1 MQAVRAIAQMM
12 SLTLD
17 DLFASPDHYLH
28 SFEGGAAVFVPM
40 DREAYHRSIFL
51 DGRISP
57 AANRTMKVPAGALL
71 DPARRPRPTG
81 WIFHVAH
88 CGSTLLARALDR
100 PSTNLVLRE
109 PFALRQLAFSPDSGG
124 LAMTAAMLSK
134 RYRSD
139 LPTIVKANVPVNFL
153 LPGLAALDP
162 QASAIFLYATL
173 RDYLLAILRS
183 DNHRGWLRGV
193 TADLAAYLGDLS
205 NLPDAERCA
214 ALWLAQIRAFGDS
227 VAAMPNA
234 RTLDSEIFFAEPAPV
249 LKAAAAHL
257 AVPMSEAEI
266 QGTVD
271 GPLFA
276 TYSKNPEQPFDNRAR
291 LARRSELE
299 GPLAQEIAQ
308 AFRWVD
314 SAGGGSATAALE
326 AKGLVVG
333 PVSR

>member
-1 MQAVRAIAQMM
+1 MM

-57 AANRTMKVPAGALL
+57 AANRRMEVPVDALVE
-71 DPARRPRPTG
+71 PVRRPAPTG

-109 PFALRQLAFSPDSGG
+109 PFALRQLAFSPDGG
-124 LAMTAAMLSK
+124 RLALTAAMLSK
-134 RYRSD
+134 RYRDD

-153 LPGLAALDP
+153 LPSLAALDP

-173 RDYLLAILRS
+173 RDYVLAILRS
-183 DNHRGWLRGV
+183 DNHRDWLRRV
-193 TADLAAYLGDLS
+193 TAQLAPYLGDLS
-205 NLPDAERCA
+205 DLPDSERCA
-214 ALWLAQIRAFGDS
+214 ALWLAQMRAFADS
-227 VAAMPNA
+227 VALMPNA
-234 RTLDSEIFFAEPAPV
+234 RTLDAEIFFADPAPV
-249 LKAAAAHL
+249 LAAAAGHL
-257 AVPMSEAEI
+257 AVPIGEAEI
-266 QGTVD
+266 GETVA

-276 TYSKNPEQPFDNRAR
+276 TYSKNPEQPFDNEARVGRRA
-291 LARRSELE
+291 ALE
-299 GPLAQEIAQ
+299 GPLAEELAS
-308 AFRWVD
+308 ANRWVEA
-314 SAGGGSATAALE
+314 AGGESAAAALD
-326 AKGLVVG
+326 AKGLVPR